1 MSNEGALELSDAFE
15 NCPYYCC
22 KGRLFDT
29 RAKKWIPCPNCS
41 DKLSEFAKGKI
52 KESGKSALE
61 LLRLP
66 ETYQGLLFNVKDI
79 ISETAKKDLKASSLT
94 LVEDSLSDLM
104 HKADMGE
111 VSDYSIMVNLG
122 RKSREHIFIVPYL
135 LRSMTSGLSV
145 VPLLLIDELE
155 EYKARFELNPLD
167 DSSREWGTRYKDF
180 LTAAVCVVTIDAGV
194 TSYGLDAVKGL
205 MQRRSTG
212 NKSTIIFTN
221 AWGNRVRALCSEEGE
236 REKHLATLISVEY
249 EGSFVKTESKY
260 AKKPSS
266 LGISGTSYEDLTRQ

>member
-1 MSNEGALELSDAFE
+1 MSNEGALELSAVFE
-15 NCPYYCC
+15 NCPYFCN

-29 RAKKWIPCPNCS
+29 RAKKWLPCPNCS

-79 ISETAKKDLKASSLT
+79 ISETTKKDLKASSLT

-145 VPLLLIDELE
+145 VPLLKIYELE
-155 EYKARFELNPLD
+155 EYKARFEINPLE
-167 DSSREWGTRYKDF
+167 DSTRDWGTRYKDF
-180 LTAAVCVVTIDAGV
+180 LVASVCVVTIDAGV
-194 TSYGLDAVKGL
+194 TPYGLNAVKGL
-205 MQRRSTG
+205 MQLRALE

-221 AWGNRVRALCSEEGE
+221 AWGNSVRALCSEEGN
-236 REKHLATLISVEY
+236 REKYLATLISVEY
-249 EGSFVKTESKY
+249 ENTFVKTESKY
-260 AKKPSS
+260 ANKAPS
-266 LGISGTSYEDLTRQ
+266 LGISGTSYEDLAR